1 MTGLC
6 DRSPALGSCREP
18 CEAGVVRA
26 PVCRGVRCRRRAV
39 QGQRHGGEG
48 RHRQPERSLA
58 SGGFVSCPAL
68 PVGGA
73 RALLGFTSTL
83 VALAGFYAALT
94 AVLAGQLGGGGHLAE
109 LVVEVG
115 ANRIYFLG
123 GIVTGP
129 ILGAVGAWIGRYQP
143 NSLWL
148 VVGALVA
155 TEILVVALVHGHQ
168 LSPAPFYFNWGVADW
183 TPYVGESIVGVAVV
197 LAALWRKRS
206 RAT

>member
-1 MTGLC
+1 VNPAKRVWFGLLFAAAFGVAVGLFKGNDTGL
-6 DRSPALGSCREP
+6 RSGIGNLSAPWLLVALFPALHCRS
-18 CEAGVVRA
+18 VT
-26 PVCRGVRCRRRAV
+26 RG
-39 QGQRHGGEG
+39 
-48 RHRQPERSLA
+48 
-58 SGGFVSCPAL
+58 
-68 PVGGA
+68 
-73 RALLGFTSTL
+73 ALLGFTSTL

-109 LVVEVG
+109 LLVEVG

-129 ILGAVGAWIGRYQP
+129 ILGAVGAWVGRYQP
-143 NSLWL
+143 SSLWL

-155 TEILVVALVHGHQ
+155 SEILVVALVHGHQ
-168 LSPAPFYFNWGVADW
+168 LFPAPFYFSWGVADW

-206 RAT
+206 RAA